1 MATFHPF
8 PRLILELRAEIWALA
23 VENRVVRVKLGKGFY
38 SPSLVPAV
46 TRVCRESRACCAY
59 QKNFNVGSRGRH
71 IWVNFDYDIIHVQAS
86 KLFLLPRES
95 IKHLRIEL
103 VDNEGKEVNEEWMFD
118 YKHEFFNFP
127 RLESVDLLVPE
138 ELRFYAEYI
147 DETYFGN
154 CKKENV
160 RVVSIET
167 GEWIDEKTCAPYWD
181 YIESQGGTDPGGMTR
196 IAEET
201 LEERFED
208 IKKLEMPRPRIA
220 LDYP

>member
-8 PRLILELRAEIWALA
+8 SRLIPELRAQIWALA
-23 VENRVVRVKLGKGFY
+23 VENRVVRVKLGKAFY
-38 SPSLVPAV
+38 SPSPVPAV

-59 QKNFNVGSRGRH
+59 RQDFNVGSGGRH

-86 KLFLLPRES
+86 KLFLLPKES
-95 IKHLRIEL
+95 IKHLRVEL
-103 VDNEGKEVNEEWMFD
+103 VDNEGKQINEDWMTY
-118 YKHEFFNFP
+118 YKHEFDNFP
-127 RLESVDLLVPE
+127 RLETVDLLVPD
-138 ELRFYAEYI
+138 ELRFYAEHI

-167 GEWIDEKTCAPYWD
+167 GEWIDEGTSAAYWD
-181 YIESQGGTDPGGMTR
+181 YIESWGGTDLGGMTR
-196 IAEET
+196 MAEET
-201 LEERFED
+201 LEERLED

-220 LDYP
+220 LDYL